1 MIYIELTVPKI
12 VKALRSIE
20 GYKCPA
26 CGHENF
32 KVLSFDGGLKPSIR
46 DTIEIDME
54 YQPDGFLRVT
64 SSSQK
69 QNSIAAT
76 VQVICTRC
84 GHVSN
89 HNYFAL
95 CELVTNLGKQN
106 AQQ

>member
-1 MIYIELTVPKI
+1 MFYRELTVPEI
-12 VKALRSIE
+12 VRALRSIE

-32 KVLSFDGGLKPSIR
+32 KVLSFDGGRKPSIR
-46 DTIEIDME
+46 DTIEINME
-54 YQPDGFLRVT
+54 LQPNGFIEVT
-64 SSSQK
+64 SSPVK

-76 VQVICTRC
+76 VHVICTRC

-95 CELVTNLGKQN
+95 CELITNLETQN
-106 AQQ
+106 DQQ